1 MKTFP
6 GIQIKTTGLIVA
18 GLIFVAAIGALYL
31 TVKFAESEMERDSL
45 VWQNQMTVVI
55 GGRETALEEWLDAQ
69 KKSLSRLAE
78 NPSLRL
84 YLGSLK
90 AEKGEG
96 NLNNEALAHRDYL
109 ENQLKATALQQ
120 GYIREGAASDYRIA
134 ANVERPRVAGLALTS
149 PEGLIM
155 VSSPNMPGV
164 TRAIAAYMA
173 AGAAS
178 ETLIVGPYKGES
190 GLATLAFISPVFG
203 VQDDAE
209 SPAIGFAVGIKAL
222 ADDFYQK
229 LVQPGDISRT
239 GRTYLVRQRNG
250 VVDYLSPLVGRN
262 GQHHAPLSLS
272 LDGKSSSLAAA
283 FTIHNEKAF
292 GEKNNFEGRKV
303 WVTGRNIDGT
313 DWFMLRTIASD
324 EVMGAI
330 RSRSRNIITISTLVV
345 IILCV
350 VIAMIWRH
358 GISVRVAESAKQQR
372 ILAKKHEK
380 ISRFLK
386 VVSDSQ
392 PTAISALDDQGRYT
406 FANAEAARLA
416 GISAQEMV
424 GKAMTS
430 LLDKNMAA
438 TAADN
443 VDEVLKSAR
452 PLSGIEQEDHT
463 NTTIKADYIPLH
475 VEQEKGVLMVREDI
489 SELVEERQRRE
500 NALKNLISTLTMI
513 IDSRD
518 PYSAEHSKRVAQVSG
533 IIAAEMGVS
542 ERVRETAEIAG
553 AMMNLGKI
561 LVPREILTRPDGLSN
576 DELETVRDSILKTA
590 NMLEG
595 VDFDGPVVECL
606 RQIQAHW
613 DGSGSPTL
621 AGEDILPSAR
631 IVAVANAFVGM
642 TSARAH
648 RPGTKLEKASMILLE
663 EAGQIFD
670 RKAVTALMNVLENK
684 DGLSLWQHFG
694 DPLPDLV

>member
-1 MKTFP
+1 MTVFP
-6 GIQIKTTGLIVA
+6 GVQTKITGLIVA

-96 NLNNEALAHRDYL
+96 NLDNEALAHRDYL

-134 ANVERPRVAGLALTS
+134 ANVERARVAGLALTS

-155 VSSPNMPGV
+155 VSSPNMPVV

-222 ADDFYQK
+222 GDDFYQK
-229 LVQPGDISRT
+229 LVQPGDIRRT
-239 GRTYLVRQRNG
+239 GRTYLVRERNG

-272 LDGKSSSLAAA
+272 LDGKSTSLAAA

-292 GEKNNFEGRKV
+292 GEKNNFEGQKV

-430 LLDKNMAA
+430 LLDKTMAA

-443 VDEVLKSAR
+443 VDEVLKTAR
-452 PLSGIEQEDHT
+452 PLSGIEQDAQSSL
-463 NTTIKADYIPLH
+463 TIKADYIPLH

-613 DGSGSPTL
+613 DGSGSPAL

-663 EAGQIFD
+663 EAGHIFD